1 MTLSKFIET
10 KLYLYEKDK
19 LLDGIIYLLPI
30 VYGCIAGKISND
42 NQCWAS
48 IPGIHVLHYGI
59 TFMLGNIRH
68 LQ

>member
-10 KLYLYEKDK
+10 KLYSYEKDK
-19 LLDGIIYLLPI
+19 LLDSILHLLPI
-30 VYGCIAGKISND
+30 VYDCITAEVSSG

-48 IPGIHVLHYGI
+48 IPGIHVLSDGI
-59 TFMLGNIRH
+59 TFMLGDIRH

>member
-19 LLDGIIYLLPI
+19 LLDGVIYLLPI
-30 VYGCIAGKISND
+30 VCGCIAGKVSND

-48 IPGIHVLHYGI
+48 IPGIHVLPYGT
-59 TFMLGNIRH
+59 TFMLGDICH